1 MTKTIYNAETLK
13 MIDIKDG
20 DVLFIEPLDTLPNFE
35 RKIVAQGVTDDG
47 ILYGA
52 TETSDGKLY
61 PFWAIKSIR
70 KGKGKGKRQ

>member
-1 MTKTIYNAETLK
+1 MTKTIYNAETLE
-13 MIDIKDG
+13 MIDIKYG
-20 DVLFIEPLDTLPNFE
+20 DKLLIEPLDRLPNFE

-61 PFWAIKSIR
+61 PFWAIKSIK
-70 KGKGKGKRQ
+70 KGE

>member
-1 MTKTIYNAETLK
+1 MSVVYNEKTMEMLDVK
-13 MIDIKDG
+13 SG

-35 RKIVAQGVTDDG
+35 RTIVAQGVNNEG

-70 KGKGKGKRQ
+70 KGE

>member
-1 MTKTIYNAETLK
+1 MTRTIYNAETLE
-13 MIDIKDG
+13 MIDIKYG
-20 DVLFIEPLDTLPNFE
+20 DKLLIEPIDRLPNFE

-61 PFWAIKSIR
+61 PFWAIKNIK
-70 KGKGKGKRQ
+70 KGK

>member
-1 MTKTIYNAETLK
+1 MTRTIYNAQTLE
-13 MIDIKDG
+13 MLNIKNG

-35 RKIVAQGVTDDG
+35 RTIVAQRVGDEG
-47 ILYGA
+47 IYYGA

-70 KGKGKGKRQ
+70 KG